1 MALIQATEKIFGA
14 AINENHQRG
23 HEIIQINL
31 GAVNDWI
38 NLRAG
43 SLAKLWTV
51 GAPC

>member
-1 MALIQATEKIFGA
+1 MAFIQATVQIFGA

-38 NLRAG
+38 KSRQSG
-43 SLAKLWTV
+43 
-51 GAPC
+51 